1 MGEKKVKKKKGDAGK
16 RSDAGSSAAP
26 PEVVPHVQLSVLDR
40 LERLEHT
47 VATQKE
53 QLQLTNHTVAKQ
65 KEQLQLTSRSFLVAF
80 VCRVGQRVYSGK
92 PGKAFILGIPPL
104 PLVKKLQEDSW
115 FAAHLNSLVQQV
127 KEEGSPVECADL
139 CEVMA
144 QAYEEKNGVC
154 VCATGITASSLYLV
168 SCMPNKE
175 LSQYFWYMLN
185 SPLSYLADA
194 WLPATLQPYLQC

>member
-1 MGEKKVKKKKGDAGK
+1 M
-16 RSDAGSSAAP
+16 
-26 PEVVPHVQLSVLDR
+26 QLSVLDR
-40 LERLEHT
+40 LERLEHMVATQKEQLQLTSHT

-53 QLQLTNHTVAKQ
+53 QLQLTSHTVAKQ

-92 PGKAFILGIPPL
+92 PGKAFIPGIPPL
-104 PLVKKLQEDSW
+104 PLVKKLQEDSG

-154 VCATGITASSLYLV
+154 MCATGITASSLYLV

>member
-1 MGEKKVKKKKGDAGK
+1 M
-16 RSDAGSSAAP
+16 
-26 PEVVPHVQLSVLDR
+26 QLSVLDR
-40 LERLEHT
+40 LERLEHMVATQKEQLQLTSHT

-53 QLQLTNHTVAKQ
+53 QLQLTSHTVATQKEQLQLTSHTVAKQ

-92 PGKAFILGIPPL
+92 PGKAFIPGIPPL